1 MSSWLENDTQKS
13 TSITFSSSWGRTPE
27 QLAKEY
33 EPSARTIR
41 NWMQAAERAM
51 TAAESD
57 KDQEI
62 KKLKAENDRLRE
74 ERDILKKAAAWFAS
88 ESVSTHKRG
97 TRS

>member
-1 MSSWLENDTQKS
+1 M
-13 TSITFSSSWGRTPE
+13 R
-27 QLAKEY
+27 
-33 EPSARTIR
+33 
-41 NWMQAAERAM
+41 AAERAM

-88 ESVSTHKRG
+88 ESVSTRKRG

>member
-1 MSSWLENDTQKS
+1 M
-13 TSITFSSSWGRTPE
+13 R
-27 QLAKEY
+27 
-33 EPSARTIR
+33 
-41 NWMQAAERAM
+41 AAERAM

-62 KKLKAENDRLRE
+62 KTLKAENDRLRE

-88 ESVSTHKRG
+88 ESGSTRKRG